1 MFYHLQYIHL
11 FRPFLKYNPTTSP
24 LPPHVS
30 PRRICTANAGFIS
43 KLMRLYKKLY
53 NLRQICNIAVYMV
66 HSACTI
72 HLLNLPEKTARRDII
87 HGVKHLEEI
96 AEDWLCARRS
106 LSIISVLTRKWSCEL
121 PEEAAA
127 ILERTDE
134 NYGYLGTGDVPSPNQ
149 PMLPSVTPSPP
160 SFPQSPVQ
168 LKSSP
173 NRHDAQTS
181 HMAQD
186 ANAAM
191 SPDLMSTMGIGA
203 IAPTSVQ
210 PRQEPT
216 PASVDPASNPA
227 LAFNS
232 SWTMPAVS
240 APALPRYHQSYAPV
254 QMTSSGP
261 STQSSRAATRNATP
275 NSVYA
280 IDGQDWFLKDGIN
293 WQQNFEGWGM
303 TNPTSN
309 TNNNNNKNNNNAAGA
324 GAGAGGGVAGGDVFM
339 FKGLQEGD
347 LDMGDTWDFDSSMT
361 NLDQIPG
368 LD

>member
-1 MFYHLQYIHL
+1 
-11 FRPFLKYNPTTSP
+11 
-24 LPPHVS
+24 
-30 PRRICTANAGFIS
+30 
-43 KLMRLYKKLY
+43 
-53 NLRQICNIAVYMV
+53 MV

-106 LSIISVLTRKWSCEL
+106 LSIISVLARKWNCEL

-127 ILERTDE
+127 ILQRTDE
-134 NYGYLGTGDVPSPNQ
+134 DYGYLGTGDVPSPNQ
-149 PMLPSVTPSPP
+149 PMMPSVTPSPP
-160 SFPQSPVQ
+160 AFPQSPVQ
-168 LKSSP
+168 LKTSP
-173 NRHDAQTS
+173 NRHDAQSS
-181 HMAQD
+181 HIGQD

-203 IAPTSVQ
+203 IAPASVQ
-210 PRQEPT
+210 PRQGPT
-216 PASVDPASNPA
+216 SASVDPVSNPA

-232 SWTMPAVS
+232 SWTMPGVS

-261 STQSSRAATRNATP
+261 STQSSRTATRNATP

-303 TNPTSN
+303 AGPASN
-309 TNNNNNKNNNNAAGA
+309 TNNNNSNNSNAAGA
-324 GAGAGGGVAGGDVFM
+324 GAGGDVFM
-339 FKGLQEGD
+339 FKGLQGGD